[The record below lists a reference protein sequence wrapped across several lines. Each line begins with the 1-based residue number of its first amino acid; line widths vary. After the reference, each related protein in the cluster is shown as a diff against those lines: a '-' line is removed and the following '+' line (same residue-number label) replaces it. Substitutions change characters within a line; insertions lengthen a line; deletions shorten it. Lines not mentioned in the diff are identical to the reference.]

1 MDESEIDNLDESA
14 RQNLMVNADG
24 DYVLAQSD
32 EKAWK
37 KFQEQQQAQ
46 GEAQKS
52 AKAGNQELQ
61 ELGLECSI
69 DKRLFVDPMK
79 TPCCGRTY
87 CHDCIENALIDN
99 DLQCPGCQ
107 TENVSLEGLTPDE
120 ETKTKIKAFQEEKKS
135 QAGGSV
141 AGSPRPAVRSSVS
154 PSPQS
159 PSSIAGRKRT
169 ASEVT
174 NNEQSNSLATPAM
187 KRQKSGDSVNSNS
200 NGNGNSIN
208 GNQSSSIPPPQQ
220 TNMPNMPNMPN
231 MMIPPNMMAG
241 MPFNPMMN
249 PMMMG
254 MMGMNGMNMNMPMP
268 MPNMGM
274 MPNMNLNMN
283 GFMPSPFPMNNMM
296 GAGGYNNRNNHRN
309 SSNSYH
315 RGGGGSGNTRGNGWR
330 PKNQYSRT
338 NNSSNVNNNDNNK
351 FAAAAAPDLSGIPKG
366 PKSMQNAVGTSN
378 SPNTP

>member
-69 DKRLFVDPMK
+69 DKRMFVDPMK

-107 TENVSLEGLTPDE
+107 TENVSLEGLTADE
-120 ETKTKIKAFQEEKKS
+120 EMKQKIKEFQEDKKS
-135 QAGGSV
+135 QRSNSV
-141 AGSPRPAVRSSVS
+141 VASPAPT
-154 PSPQS
+154 SPQS

-169 ASEVT
+169 ASDVT
-174 NNEQSNSLATPAM
+174 NNDNNNLAAPAM
-187 KRQKSGDSVNSNS
+187 KRQKSGDSVNND
-200 NGNGNSIN
+200 IN
-208 GNQSSSIPPPQQ
+208 GPSNASQP
-220 TNMPNMPNMPN
+220 MNMPN
-231 MMIPPNMMAG
+231 MMMPNMMAG
-241 MPFNPMMN
+241 MPNMNMNMPFNPMMN
-249 PMMMG
+249 PMIMG
-254 MMGMNGMNMNMPMP
+254 MMGMNMPMPMPMP

-274 MPNMNLNMN
+274 MPNMNMNMN
-283 GFMPSPFPMNNMM
+283 GFMPNAFPMNNMM
-296 GAGGYNNRNNHRN
+296 GGGYNNNNNKTNGHQSNNFSHNRNN
-309 SSNSYH
+309 
-315 RGGGGSGNTRGNGWR
+315 RGGGTNNPRGNGWK
-330 PKNQYSRT
+330 PKNQYPRPNT
-338 NNSSNVNNNDNNK
+338 NNMNK
-351 FAAAAAPDLSGIPKG
+351 PATTAPAAGAVDLAGAPKG
-366 PKSMQNAVGTSN
+366 PKSMQNGAGSSAASVSVSVSSTGAGAGAGT
-378 SPNTP
+378 